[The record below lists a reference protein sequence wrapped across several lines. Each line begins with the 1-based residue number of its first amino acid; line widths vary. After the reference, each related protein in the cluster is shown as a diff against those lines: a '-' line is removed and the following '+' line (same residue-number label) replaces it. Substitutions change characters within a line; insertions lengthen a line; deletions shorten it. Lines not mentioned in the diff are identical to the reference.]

1 MKAFFSILSLAFVL
15 NIQAQKPTK
24 WSERMAATLML
35 QHENGLVYDKTKP
48 EKWNYEMGVLTSAIE
63 QVWRQ
68 TGDGNKYFTYIQKL
82 IDNFVQEDGTIRTY
96 EMEDYN
102 LDMMPPGR
110 ACILIYQVTGK
121 AKYKK
126 AADNLRK
133 QLLTQ
138 PKLKEGGFWHK
149 KRYPYQMW
157 LDGLYMAEPFLTE
170 YSVAFNEPKNFDEIT
185 QEFIWMYK
193 NSVDAKT
200 GLLYHAYDEAR
211 EQKWADKATGHSPH
225 FWDRAMGWYV
235 MGLVDV
241 LDYLPKTHPKRKE
254 LESILQKTSEAIIKY
269 QDAQSGV
276 WYQVMD
282 GGNKDGNYLEA
293 SGSSMF
299 TYAFLKGVRQGIL
312 DKKYIT
318 VAKKAYAGLLKEFI
332 TTDAQGYIHLNR
344 VCSVA
349 GLGGNPYRDGSF
361 RYYVTEPIRTDDIK
375 GAAPFIMAS
384 VEMERLSTPLMLSAS
399 SSRVLGSVT
408 VGAGKKVVLDYWFNR
423 ETRKNALGD
432 IERFHYTWED
442 HNHSGFIWL
451 GHSFQ
456 SFGAQLDSLPTA
468 PNAAILKGASVY
480 IIVDPD
486 TKKETANPNFI
497 QKEDVAVIK
506 NWVKEGGVLLL
517 MANDTA
523 NCEIPH
529 FNELSKEFGIEFT
542 NKSRNMV
549 KNDNYPDGA
558 VMIPANHP
566 IFPNVRKVYVKELS
580 ILSLKSPA
588 KASITATPENG
599 GKGSDVIMATAKH
612 GKGSVFVIG
621 DPWLYNEYVD
631 GRKVPI
637 ELGYDNFKA
646 SKDLAKWLLM
656 QAR

>member
-1 MKAFFSILSLAFVL
+1 MQKYKKLSFLIAFLTIAIAV
-15 NIQAQKPTK
+15 QAQQPTK

-35 QHENGLVYDKTKP
+35 QHEKGLVYDKTKP
-48 EKWNYEMGVLTSAIE
+48 ERWNYEMGVLTSAIE

-68 TGDGNKYFTYIQKL
+68 TGDGNKYFTYIQNM
-82 IDNFVQEDGTIRTY
+82 IDQFVQEDGTIRTY

-102 LDMMPPGR
+102 LDMLPPGR

-133 QLLTQ
+133 QLLTH
-138 PKLKEGGFWHK
+138 PRTKEGGFWHK

-170 YSVAFNEPKNFDEIT
+170 YSVAFNETKNFDEIA

-200 GLLYHAYDEAR
+200 GLLYHAYDESR

-225 FWDRAMGWYV
+225 FWDRAIGWYM

-254 LESILQKTSEAIIKY
+254 LETILQNTSAAIIKY
-269 QDAQSGV
+269 QDAKSGV

-293 SGSSMF
+293 SGTSMF
-299 TYAFLKGVRQGIL
+299 TYAFLKGARQGIL
-312 DKKYIT
+312 DKKYIA

-332 TTDAQGYIHLNR
+332 TTDVQGYIHLNR

-361 RYYVTEPIRTDDIK
+361 RYYVTEPIRTDDVK

-384 VEMERLSTPLMLSAS
+384 VEMERLNTPQ
-399 SSRVLGSVT
+399 

-423 ETRKNALGD
+423 ETRKNTLGET
-432 IERFHYTWED
+432 ERFHYTWED

-456 SFGAQLDSLPTA
+456 SFGAQLDSLTTS
-468 PNAAILKGASVY
+468 PNAVNLKGASVY

-486 TKKETANPNFI
+486 TKKETANPNFVE
-497 QKEDVAVIK
+497 KEYVEAIK
-506 NWVKEGGVLLL
+506 NWVKEGGVLML

-529 FNELSKEFGIEFT
+529 FNQLSKEFGIEFT
-542 NKSRNMV
+542 DKSINMV

-558 VMIPANHP
+558 VKIPANHQ
-566 IFPNVRKVYVKELS
+566 IFPNERQVYVKELS
-580 ILSLKSPA
+580 VLALKSPA
-588 KASITATPENG
+588 KASITEG
-599 GKGSDVIMATAKH
+599 GNVIMATAKY
-612 GKGSVFVIG
+612 GKGTVFVIG

-637 ELGYDNFKA
+637 GLGYENFKA

-656 QAR
+656 QAKR

>member
-1 MKAFFSILSLAFVL
+1 MKSIFSILALVCVF
-15 NIQAQKPTK
+15 NIQAQKTTK
-24 WSERMAATLML
+24 WSERMATTLML
-35 QHENGLVYDKTKP
+35 QHEKGLVYDKTKP
-48 EKWNYEMGVLTSAIE
+48 ERWNYEMGVLTSAIE

-68 TGDGNKYFTYIQKL
+68 TGDGNKYFTYIQNMV
-82 IDNFVQEDGTIRTY
+82 DQFVQEDGTIRTY
-96 EMEDYN
+96 EMEEYN
-102 LDMMPPGR
+102 LDMLPPGR
-110 ACILIYQVTGK
+110 ACVLIYQVTGK

-133 QLLTQ
+133 QLLTH
-138 PKLKEGGFWHK
+138 PRTKEGGFWHK

-211 EQKWADKATGHSPH
+211 EQKWANKTTGHSPH
-225 FWDRAMGWYV
+225 FWDRAIGWYM

-254 LESILQKTSEAIIKY
+254 LETILQKTAAAIIQY
-269 QDAQSGV
+269 QDAKTGV

-293 SGSSMF
+293 SGTSMF
-299 TYAFLKGVRQGIL
+299 TYALLKGVRQGIL
-312 DKKYIT
+312 DKKYVAI
-318 VAKKAYAGLLKEFI
+318 AKKAYAGILKEFI
-332 TTDAQGYIHLNR
+332 TTDTQGYIHLNR

-361 RYYVTEPIRTDDIK
+361 RYYVTEPIRTDDVK
-375 GAAPFIMAS
+375 GAGPFIMAS
-384 VEMERLSTPLMLSAS
+384 VEMERLGTPQ
-399 SSRVLGSVT
+399 

-423 ETRKNALGD
+423 ETRKNALGE

-442 HNHSGFIWL
+442 HAHPGFVWL

-456 SFGAQLDSLPTA
+456 SYGATLDSLPSAPTA
-468 PNAAILKGASVY
+468 SNLKDASVY

-486 TKKETANPNFI
+486 TKKETDKPNFV
-497 QKEDVAVIK
+497 QKEDITAIK
-506 NWVKEGGVLLL
+506 NWVKNGGVLLL
-517 MANDTA
+517 MANDTS

-529 FNELSKEFGIEFT
+529 FNELSKVFGIEFT
-542 NKSRNMV
+542 AKNRNMV
-549 KNDNYPDGA
+549 KNDNYPQGE
-558 VMIPANHP
+558 VLVPANHA
-566 IFPNVRKVYVKELS
+566 IFKTARKLFVKELS
-580 ILSLKSPA
+580 VLSLKSPA
-588 KASITATPENG
+588 KSSISGDGDVIIATAQY
-599 GKGSDVIMATAKH
+599 GKGT
-612 GKGSVFVIG
+612 VFAIG

-637 ELGYDNFKA
+637 GLGYENFKA